1 MPSEENPPIIAPEV
15 FSLMLRPS
23 PGETS
28 LAKAHERQFEPIAKP
43 GFFHRRN
50 IQHESNLKIK
60 RKETCN

>member
-28 LAKAHERQFEPIAKP
+28 LAKAHERLFAPIAKP
-43 GFFHRRN
+43 GFF
-50 IQHESNLKIK
+50 S
-60 RKETCN
+60 